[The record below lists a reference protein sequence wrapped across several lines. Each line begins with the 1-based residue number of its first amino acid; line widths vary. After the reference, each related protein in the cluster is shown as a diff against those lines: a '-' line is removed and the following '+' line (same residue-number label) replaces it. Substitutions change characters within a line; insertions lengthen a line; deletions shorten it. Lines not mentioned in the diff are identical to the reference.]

1 MTALEGRTK
10 CAYSELERLLDR
22 IQLFNDDDDDDDDD
36 GK

>member
-1 MTALEGRTK
+1 MTALEERAE

-22 IQLFNDDDDDDDDD
+22 IQLFNNDDDDD